1 MIIEKP
7 GMNMPSGG
15 MGSSGSGG
23 GSTIAAV
30 KDEQMLMKMQS
41 TSTLKYT

>member
-7 GMNMPSGG
+7 MQTASSGG
-15 MGSSGSGG
+15 MGSGGSGG
-23 GSTIAAV
+23 GSTIPAV
-30 KDEQMLMKMQS
+30 KDEQILMKMQS